1 MNQSSQD
8 KNIEALALLSH
19 PDFHAIESAI
29 NSSRVLS
36 PKLRERY
43 QLILFYEQSPSIS
56 QISQLL
62 QMDRKTVRKWLVR
75 FQQYGLDGLNDK
87 PRSGRKGAIDEGTKA
102 LILKTL
108 HSEVPSHF
116 KSKEWTVKSLAEYLD
131 LPYHPVLR
139 FIKGIQADKDEAK
152 TRAMLALGAKLQKAK
167 PRKPK
172 AKPRSKAKQ

>member
-29 NSSRVLS
+29 NSSRALS
-36 PKLRERY
+36 PKIKERY
-43 QLILFYEQSPSIS
+43 QVILFYAQSPSIS

-75 FQQYGLDGLNDK
+75 FQQYGLEGLNDK
-87 PRSGRKGAIDEGTKA
+87 PRSGRKGAIDESTKA

-116 KSKEWTVKSLAEYLD
+116 KSKEWTVKSLAEYLN

-139 FIKGIQADKDEAK
+139 FIKGLQADKDEAK
-152 TRAMLALGAKLQKAK
+152 TRAMLALGKKLQKSK
-167 PRKPK
+167 PRKHK
-172 AKPRSKAKQ
+172 AKSRATAKQ